1 MTENN
6 KYTEQIKSTIKELIK
21 AGTTF
26 NVEKLEEIYHNE
38 LEIIMIDENGHT
50 MLANKSMFKNI
61 FQAKKNNGDS
71 PLNTWAKFN
80 LILGDSQKGLVVISR
95 KVNLTG
101 EERKLTLNIDLV
113 KKNNNWQV
121 IREVIFSQPID

>member
-113 KKNNNWQV
+113 KNNNNWQV